1 MIRRLDRYILSEISG
16 PLALGFSVY
25 TFILL
30 MQFLFRSAELI
41 IRRGLAVATVGKLFW
56 FTLPNILVLT
66 LPMSL
71 LFGILVAVGRMSSD
85 SELIAM
91 RSSGV
96 SLYRLYRPIL
106 VVSGLLGALTLWLM
120 LDLLPAGNHN
130 LQKLRIE
137 LATAGATG
145 QVEPRVF
152 NTEFPGRVV
161 YVFEG
166 EKRGWKGVFLAPSL
180 PPAQHEITVADRGD
194 LRVDETGER
203 AVLHL
208 DEAVTHKVDLDNPG
222 KYELSRSRT
231 LDQQLLAPE
240 SKPGSSIS
248 TTTSKGVR
256 ERSLSELS
264 AMITDAKQSPEQR
277 RLAAVEVH
285 KKFAIPVAC
294 LVFGLLALPLG
305 FNNRRGG
312 KSSGFALSLAVIMGY
327 YIFLSNGEEAARAGR
342 LAPAIAMWLPNAFF
356 GIAALVLAVRR
367 NRDLEFGIWNRL
379 RSLGRRRDKP
389 TIAPGAATAAGSAQR
404 PQRRSSAPDVVLR
417 LPRFRLVFPNILDRY
432 VMRAFGRT
440 LALVALSAMII
451 YVVADLS
458 DLIDELLK
466 NKVGTGILLS
476 YYKYYSLQIF
486 YDVAPVVVLVS
497 TLITLSLLARTNEV
511 TACKALGVSLY
522 RLSVPVLIGAMAVAG
537 LCAFLEAEVLP
548 ASNQRVFELRD
559 KIKGRDPAS
568 RIRRRID
575 EQWLFGQGRYVYN
588 YLYFDAKE
596 STLQHLQVFE
606 FNDQHRLIK
615 RLFAKSAQFRD
626 GRWVF
631 TDGWTR
637 TFDGAVVTSYTPFQK
652 PVLADFGETPEY
664 FRNDVKRPNEMRYG
678 ELSDYVSNLK
688 ASGQFVPDLEVDLY
702 SKIAFPVVSFV
713 MACVGL
719 PFAFRLGRHGA
730 LYGIGLAVVLGIVF
744 VGVFAFFRTL
754 GQTGALPP
762 VLAVWSPSAV
772 FGVLSAYL
780 FLGVET

>member
-1 MIRRLDRYILSEISG
+1 MRRLDRYLLSEISG

-41 IRRGLAVATVGKLFW
+41 IRRGLAVTTVLKLFW
-56 FTLPNILVLT
+56 YTLPNILVLT
-66 LPMSL
+66 VPMSL

-85 SELIAM
+85 SELIAL

-96 SLYRLYRPIL
+96 SLYRLYRPIGII
-106 VVSGLLGALTLWLM
+106 STLLGALTLWLM

-130 LQKLRIE
+130 LQKLRIDV
-137 LATAGATG
+137 ATAGATG

-166 EKRGWKGVFLAPSL
+166 EKRGWRGVFLAPSL
-180 PPAQHEITVADRGD
+180 PPAQHEITVADRGE
-194 LRVDETGER
+194 LRVDDTGER

-208 DEAVTHKVDLDNPG
+208 EDAVTHKVDLDNPQ

-240 SKPGSSIS
+240 SRPGSTAS
-248 TTTSKGVR
+248 TTISKGVR
-256 ERSLSELS
+256 ERSLPELVAMSRDLQQS
-264 AMITDAKQSPEQR
+264 AEQR
-277 RLAAVEVH
+277 RLASVEIH

-294 LVFGLLALPLG
+294 LVFGFLALPLG

-312 KSSGFALSLAVIMGY
+312 KSSGFALSLGVIMGY
-327 YIFLSNGEEAARAGR
+327 YVFLSNGEEAARAGR
-342 LAPAIAMWLPNAFF
+342 LAPALAMWLPNLAF
-356 GIAALVLAVRR
+356 GVLAVVLAVRR
-367 NRDLEFGIWNRL
+367 NRDREFAFWGRL
-379 RSLGRRRDKP
+379 RGIGLRRASRAKSV
-389 TIAPGAATAAGSAQR
+389 GAAPATRRARR
-404 PQRRSSAPDVVLR
+404 PPKTPDLILR
-417 LPRFRLVFPNILDRY
+417 LPRFRLAFPNLLDRY
-432 VMRAFGRT
+432 VMKAFGRT
-440 LALVALSAMII
+440 LVLVALSAVII
-451 YVVADLS
+451 YVIADLS
-458 DLIDELLK
+458 ELIDEVLK
-466 NKVGTGILLS
+466 NKIGTGVLVT
-476 YYKYYSLQIF
+476 YYKYSVLQIF

-522 RLSVPVLIGAMAVAG
+522 RLSFPILAGALAVAG

-559 KIKGRDPAS
+559 RIKGRDPAT

-575 EQWLFGQGRYVYN
+575 EQWLLGQGKYVYN
-588 YLYFDAKE
+588 YLYFDAKA
-596 STLQHLQVFE
+596 SSLQNLQVFE
-606 FNDQHRLIK
+606 FDDHHRLVR
-615 RLFAKSAQFRD
+615 RLFARNAQYRD

-631 TDGWTR
+631 ADGWTR
-637 TFDGAVVTSYTPFQK
+637 TFEGASVTSYARFEK
-652 PVLADFGETPEY
+652 PVLADFKETPEY

-678 ELSDYVSNLK
+678 ELSEYVANLK
-688 ASGQFVPDLEVDLY
+688 ASGQFVPDLEVDLS

-719 PFAFRLGRHGA
+719 PFAFRLGRRGA

-754 GQTGALPP
+754 GMTGALPP
-762 VLAVWSPSAV
+762 LVSVWSPSVV
-772 FGVLSAYL
+772 FGLLSAYL